1 MRVSGW
7 RALWRGLTLRCARCG
22 SGKLFRSWTRTVD
35 ACPRC
40 GLVFEAEEGYWVG
53 AMTLNIVV
61 TEALTVVLLLVGVVL
76 TWPELP
82 VLPLVLIGV
91 GINAIFPIVF
101 YPISK
106 TLWVAT
112 DLVFF
117 NPHRRELPHG

>member
-1 MRVSGW
+1 V
-7 RALWRGLTLRCARCG
+7 RGLLKRCPRCG
-22 SGKLFRSWTRTVD
+22 QDRLFSRWTAMLA

-53 AMTLNIVV
+53 AMTWNIII
-61 TEALTVVLLLVGVVL
+61 TELLFVAIVGIGVAL

-82 VLPLVLIGV
+82 VWPLVIVGV
-91 GINAIFPIVF
+91 ALNGLFPIFF

-112 DLVFF
+112 DLAFF
-117 NPHRRELPHG
+117 HPQRLTWSPHVSES